1 MSGDEWRDG
10 GAAVLTDDREN
21 GGRRHAQ
28 SRLLGYCAASGV
40 LGTVAATAVGMAA
53 SGVGR
58 IAVWAGVLA
67 LVSLIAGLA
76 YESDPASLVRAGC
89 QPWRRHRPGP

>member
-1 MSGDEWRDG
+1 MTGDEWHDG
-10 GAAVLTDDREN
+10 GAAVLTDDRDTH
-21 GGRRHAQ
+21 GRGHSQ

-40 LGTVAATAVGMAA
+40 LGTAAATALGLAA
-53 SGVGR
+53 SGVTR

-76 YESDPASLVRAGC
+76 YESSPASFVRAVR
-89 QPWRRHRPGP
+89 QPQRRHRPGA